1 VRVARKRA
9 HVQERKK
16 LGQNL
21 GENMIVYDKDDP
33 KFANDLSFM
42 TEQDWLEYEQRRKE
56 REYVA
61 SNLSEE
67 RQP

>member
-1 VRVARKRA
+1 
-9 HVQERKK
+9 
-16 LGQNL
+16 
-21 GENMIVYDKDDP
+21 MIVYDKDDP

>member
-1 VRVARKRA
+1 
-9 HVQERKK
+9 
-16 LGQNL
+16 
-21 GENMIVYDKDDP
+21 MIVYDKDDP

-42 TEQDWLEYEQRRKE
+42 TEQDWLAYEQRRKE